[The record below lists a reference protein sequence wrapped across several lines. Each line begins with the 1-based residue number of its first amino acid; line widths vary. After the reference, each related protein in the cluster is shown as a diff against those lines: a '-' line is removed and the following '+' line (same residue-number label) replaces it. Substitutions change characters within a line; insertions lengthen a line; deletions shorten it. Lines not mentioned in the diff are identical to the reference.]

1 MNNRKINDLLG
12 SMDKKTLEQKASN
25 ENSGERTQPKE
36 DNSGAEPLKE
46 KAPMPDITSIISG
59 LMDSD
64 AASLNTQDVDMIFK
78 IKKIM
83 DKLNTNKDD
92 STLTLLHALKP
103 YMNERRTEK
112 LDNAIKMARLSQLGE
127 LFKEDF

>member
-1 MNNRKINDLLG
+1 
-12 SMDKKTLEQKASN
+12 
-25 ENSGERTQPKE
+25 
-36 DNSGAEPLKE
+36 
-46 KAPMPDITSIISG
+46 
-59 LMDSD
+59 
-64 AASLNTQDVDMIFK
+64 
-78 IKKIM
+78 M